1 MLFAP
6 MVSLSAQM
14 VTHAANSPLVVG
26 VVVLFQKLS
35 AAVMKSIAV
44 QMDTPVIPQLEL
56 VTKELLLCQ
65 CCRQHQH

>member
-14 VTHAANSPLVVG
+14 ATHAANSPLVVG

-35 AAVMKSIAV
+35 AAVMESVAV
-44 QMDTPVIPQLEL
+44 QMATPVIHQPEL
-56 VTKELLLCQ
+56 VTKEA
-65 CCRQHQH
+65 